1 MIGLSLT
8 IKGFRIVL
16 SIIHYKYQYHN
27 KLRYQEI
34 TEYPDYDISGSHN
47 KQTILLL
54 HGIAVT
60 RKMWTP
66 QMISMSS
73 SYQLLAPD
81 LPSHGSRSHEKFTFE
96 GAVAG
101 LNALLEER
109 NCKNVL
115 VVGFSLGGYLASEL
129 ACQYPDKINGL
140 VLVSSSTIPKGY
152 VSIPY
157 HLLAFLY
164 RIINHKWLAKREAR
178 LWRSRYG
185 APVAEP
191 VIEAG
196 FYHKAVPDLEKEIG
210 GKDFLSGLE
219 SFEKPVLIINGE
231 KDRIFRRGE
240 RLYRDKIKNSRV
252 VVISKAG
259 HRCLL
264 DAPEEFNRHLLE
276 FADSLFD
283 F

>member
-1 MIGLSLT
+1 MRY
-8 IKGFRIVL
+8 KG
-16 SIIHYKYQYHN
+16 
-27 KLRYQEI
+27 I
-34 TEYPDYDISGSHN
+34 TEYPHYDVSGSRH
-47 KQTILLL
+47 KKTILLL

-60 RKMWTP
+60 RKMWIP

-73 SYQLLAPD
+73 SYRLLAPD

-101 LNALLEER
+101 LRDFLEER

-115 VVGFSLGGYLASEL
+115 VVGFSLGGYLASEF
-129 ACQYPDKINGL
+129 AHQYPDKLNGL
-140 VLVSSSTIPKGY
+140 VLVSSSTDPKGY
-152 VSIPY
+152 VTIPY

-164 RIINHKWLAKREAR
+164 RIVSYKWLAKREAR

-185 APVAEP
+185 ALVAEP

-196 FYHKAVPDLEKEIG
+196 FYHKAVPALEKEIG

-219 SFEKPVLIINGE
+219 SFEKPVLVINGG

-240 RLYRDKIKNSRV
+240 RLYREKIKNLGV

-264 DAPEEFNRHLLE
+264 DSPEEFNRHLLE
-276 FADSLFD
+276 FADSLVWE
-283 F
+283 